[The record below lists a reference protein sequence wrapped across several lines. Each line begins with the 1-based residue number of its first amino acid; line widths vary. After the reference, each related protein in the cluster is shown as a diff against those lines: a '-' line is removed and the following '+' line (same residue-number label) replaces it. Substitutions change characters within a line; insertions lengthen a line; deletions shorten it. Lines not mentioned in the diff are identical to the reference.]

1 MVNSPS
7 SAWPSCK
14 SETPFFFFFFGFYLK
29 KRCVMWI
36 HCIVKPMNE
45 KQTPWPP
52 FVLFL
57 SLRLPILLL
66 LLLLFL
72 KIKSHK
78 LFSLP
83 LSLLGDYQMDL
94 WPSNI
99 SLFLSFSLSLPPRW
113 HEKKELEDKKI
124 IFVCVCVCVCWI
136 SVMGAESSTAMNS
149 DGNNKNVETQVVL
162 NVYDLT
168 PINNYMVWFG
178 FGIFHSGIEGW

>member
-7 SAWPSCK
+7 GAWPSCK
-14 SETPFFFFFFGFYLK
+14 SETPFFFFGFYLK

-83 LSLLGDYQMDL
+83 LSLCSETIRWISDPQIF
-94 WPSNI
+94 PSF
-99 SLFLSFSLSLPPRW
+99 SLSLSLPPRW

-124 IFVCVCVCVCWI
+124 IFVCVCWI

>member
-7 SAWPSCK
+7 GAWPSCK
-14 SETPFFFFFFGFYLK
+14 SETPFFFFGFYLK
-29 KRCVMWI
+29 KTLCDVNPLYCEANEWKADTLTSFCPFPLPSFANFAFAFAFI
-36 HCIVKPMNE
+36 SQNQKP
-45 KQTPWPP
+45 QT
-52 FVLFL
+52 FLFT
-57 SLRLPILLL
+57 S
-66 LLLLFL
+66 
-72 KIKSHK
+72 
-78 LFSLP
+78 

-99 SLFLSFSLSLPPRW
+99 SLCLSFSLSLPPRW

-124 IFVCVCVCVCWI
+124 IFVCVCWI

>member
-1 MVNSPS
+1 
-7 SAWPSCK
+7 
-14 SETPFFFFFFGFYLK
+14 
-29 KRCVMWI
+29 MWI

-83 LSLLGDYQMDL
+83 LSLCSETIRWISDPQIF
-94 WPSNI
+94 PSF
-99 SLFLSFSLSLPPRW
+99 SLSLSLPPRW

-124 IFVCVCVCVCWI
+124 IFVCVCVCVCVCWI